1 MSVFKKGKKWYF
13 RFKIRG
19 KEYYKSIPEA
29 TDQQSAL
36 QYETIVKAE
45 LMKGNL
51 GIIET
56 KKRATLKDGVALY
69 LEYSKNNKKSTAN
82 DNAYTDTFL
91 KFFKGLDLDEITPAK
106 IEDFKKYLLNEGKSK
121 ATVNKYLQALSK
133 LFNVAIDNGI
143 ISINP
148 KQKVKNLKTENQK
161 IRFLEKL
168 EEKKLM
174 QVLPKFY
181 YDGKSSML
189 KLIVKLALKTGMRR
203 NEILTLKWQNVDLKN
218 NVFELL
224 VTKSGKG
231 RKIPIAKTIRKFLE
245 KLKKTSNSEYL
256 FINPETQKH
265 YVDIKKSFK
274 TALKQA
280 KIQNFRFHD
289 LRHTFATRL
298 IEKGVD
304 IVVVKELMGHAN
316 ISTTMIYVHSDAE
329 RKKNAINIIDNY

>member
-1 MSVFKKGKKWYF
+1 MSVFKKRKKWYF

-51 GIIET
+51 GILET

-69 LEYSKNNKKSTAN
+69 LEYSKNNKRSTAN
-82 DNAYTDTFL
+82 DKAYTDTFL
-91 KFFKGLDLDEITPAK
+91 KFFKGLDLDEITPSK
-106 IEDFKKYLLNEGKSK
+106 IEDFKKYLLKNGKSK

-133 LFNVAIDNGI
+133 LFNVAIDNEI
-143 ISINP
+143 ITTNP
-148 KQKVKNLKTENQK
+148 KQKVKNLKTENNK
-161 IRFLEKL
+161 IRFLEKS
-168 EEKKLM
+168 EEKSLM
-174 QVLPKFY
+174 SVLPKFY

-189 KLIVKLALKTGMRR
+189 KLIVKVALKTGMRR
-203 NEILTLKWQNVDLKN
+203 NEILTLKWQNVDFKN

-224 VTKSGKG
+224 VTKSGKS
-231 RKIPIAKTIRKFLE
+231 RKIPIAKTLKKFLE
-245 KLKKTSNSEYL
+245 KLKKVSNSEYL
-256 FINPETQKH
+256 FVNPETQKR

-280 KIQNFRFHD
+280 NIENFRFHD

-316 ISTTMIYVHSDAE
+316 ISTTMIYVHTDAT
-329 RKKNAINIIDNY
+329 RKKNAIGIIDRY